1 MTRNILSQIQI
12 VKDSN
17 TPIYKQLQEQLEQLI
32 ANDAWRPREPL
43 PSETS
48 LAQKLNISVMT
59 VRQAM
64 AQLVHKGLIYREKGR
79 GTFVT
84 PKPLDHHLHRLE
96 GFSEDMH
103 ARDLVPS
110 SQVLVFEIE
119 PAPKQIVQQLELG
132 KDSPVL
138 HLKRLRLADGHPVA
152 LHDAYLRPLDL
163 TREELDEVG
172 SLYLLLEHKGVR
184 LTSGEETLEAIAA
197 SDEIARLLNVSRGAP
212 LLKATR
218 LTRDHTHTPVE
229 IVIALFRADFYRY
242 TVKLER

>member
-1 MTRNILSQIQI
+1 MTRNILSQIHI
-12 VKDSN
+12 AKDSN
-17 TPIYKQLQEQLEQLI
+17 TPIYKQLQEQLERLI

-48 LAQKLNISVMT
+48 LAQTLNISVMT

-103 ARDLVPS
+103 ARALVPS

-119 PAPKQIVQQLELG
+119 PAPKPIAQQLELD
-132 KDSPVL
+132 KDSSVL
-138 HLKRLRLADGHPVA
+138 HLKRLRLADDRPVA

-163 TREELDEVG
+163 TREELDEFG
-172 SLYLLLEHKGVR
+172 SLYLLLEHKGIR
-184 LTSGEETLEAIAA
+184 LTSGEETLEAVAA
-197 SDEIARLLNVSRGAP
+197 SGEIARLLHVSRGAP

-218 LTRDHTHTPVE
+218 LTRDHTYTPVE